1 MAAPLT
7 VEGVAI
13 GALTVF
19 SSRPDAWGEK
29 DGGLLEAIADQAAIT
44 IRTTRL
50 IDELDRSR
58 EALGRRAEAEQAL
71 REIAARITILREPEE
86 ILNDVVAQAGR
97 LVRADGVILDL
108 LDPSTGNLHWAF
120 DDGLSDIFSAEERA
134 QLWISVGVGATGTAV
149 AENRVILADGDL
161 ASYFP
166 PSPESTEFYE
176 RTGFHSMIAAPI
188 TGDSGP
194 LGVLEVYA
202 KERAAFS
209 ETDASLVFALASQAA
224 IAITNARLI
233 DALARSRAE
242 IARRADSEQTLRE
255 IAARVSA
262 ILEPDEVLQQIV
274 DETTRLLESDGA
286 RIDLYDA
293 GDRRA
298 ALVVRRRRRDGQG
311 PGMGPDR
318 RPQARPGGGRHR
330 LRRAAPGPHRRLP
343 HRRTVH
349 PRRHGRAP
357 SSTSAGIR
365 SVIAVPFGAATG
377 APLGTLSVVSRQPAA
392 YDDADAEVLTAFA
405 TQASVAIRNAR
416 LIEELARSARGHRA
430 PRRSGAGPARDR
442 DPDHRD
448 PPAGRPPPAHRRRGA
463 PSAARRRRRHRRV
476 RCRRRASSS
485 RPTTRA

>member
-120 DDGLSDIFSAEERA
+120 DDGLSDIFSTEERA

-286 RIDLYDA
+286 RIDLYDPEIDALRWSYAA
-293 GDRRA
+293 GDA
-298 ALVVRRRRRDGQG
+298 MAQG

-330 LRRAAPGPHRRLP
+330 LRRAAPGAHRRLP

-349 PRRHGRAP
+349 PRRHGARLRRR
-357 SSTSAGIR
+357 GR
-365 SVIAVPFGAATG
+365 H
-377 APLGTLSVVSRQPAA
+377 PLGHRGPAGRA
-392 YDDADAEVLTAFA
+392 TA
-405 TQASVAIRNAR
+405 R
-416 LIEELARSARGHRA
+416 RSARC
-430 PRRSGAGPARDR
+430 RSSPAS
-442 DPDHRD
+442 
-448 PPAGRPPPAHRRRGA
+448 RPPTTTPT
-463 PSAARRRRRHRRV
+463 P
-476 RCRRRASSS
+476 RC
-485 RPTTRA
+485 

>member
-1 MAAPLT
+1 MP
-7 VEGVAI
+7 
-13 GALTVF
+13 GARRT
-19 SSRPDAWGEK
+19 A
-29 DGGLLEAIADQAAIT
+29 GLLEAIADQAAIT

-194 LGVLEVYA
+194 LGRPRGLRKGARGLQRDRCEPGLRA
-202 KERAAFS
+202 REPGRHRHHQRAAH
-209 ETDASLVFALASQAA
+209 
-224 IAITNARLI
+224 RCPRP
-233 DALARSRAE
+233 LARGDRPSRRLRTDP
-242 IARRADSEQTLRE
+242 ARDRGPRLGHPRAGRGPPADRRRDDPT
-255 IAARVSA
+255 
-262 ILEPDEVLQQIV
+262 
-274 DETTRLLESDGA
+274 A
-286 RIDLYDA
+286 RIRRCTDRPVRPR
-293 GDRRA
+293 DRRA

-330 LRRAAPGPHRRLP
+330 LRRAASGAHRRLP

-349 PRRHGRAP
+349 PRRHG
-357 SSTSAGIR
+357 
-365 SVIAVPFGAATG
+365 
-377 APLGTLSVVSRQPAA
+377 
-392 YDDADAEVLTAFA
+392 
-405 TQASVAIRNAR
+405 AR
-416 LIEELARSARGHRA
+416 L
-430 PRRSGAGPARDR
+430 
-442 DPDHRD
+442 
-448 PPAGRPPPAHRRRGA
+448 RRRG
-463 PSAARRRRRHRRV
+463 
-476 RCRRRASSS
+476 RASA
-485 RPTTRA
+485 R